1 MIPRDYIIEWQNTA
15 PWKSDAQVEQDL
27 IISRAIVE
35 IFSSEICRT
44 KLAFR
49 GGTALHK
56 MHLANPLRY
65 SEDLDFIQREPEGIG
80 ATFDAIRA
88 VLDPWLGE
96 PRRELKEGLVKL
108 LYRFETEGGLKAKLK
123 VEINSREHFAA
134 RELVTVPYKVHSR
147 WFTGKS
153 EVVVLSLPWLL
164 GSKLRAL
171 YQRRKGRDL
180 FDLTV
185 VLQQGLIT
193 PAQIAKSFAAHL
205 SATGQPISRA
215 EIEENLY
222 YKIQNQVFLA
232 DILPLLS
239 GTSSDFDLP
248 SACDFILQSLITQIP
263 GEPWKG
269 AVKKGDRKYHKR

>member
-1 MIPRDYIIEWQNTA
+1 MIPRDFIIEWQSAA

-27 IISRAIVE
+27 VISRAIVE
-35 IFSSEICRT
+35 IFSSDICKA

-56 MHLANPLRY
+56 LHLATPLRY
-65 SEDLDFIQREPEGIG
+65 SEDLDFVQREPEGIG
-80 ATFDAIRA
+80 KTFDAIRS

-108 LYRFETEGGLKAKLK
+108 LYRFETEGGLKSKLK

-134 RELVTVPYKVHSR
+134 RELVTVPFEVRSR
-147 WFTGKS
+147 WFAGKS
-153 EVVVLSLPWLL
+153 EVVVLALPWLL

-180 FDLTV
+180 FDLAV
-185 VLQQGLIT
+185 VMQQGLIT
-193 PAQIAKSFAAHL
+193 PEQIAKSFVAHL
-205 SATGQPISRA
+205 SAAGQSVSRA

-222 YKIQNQVFLA
+222 YKIQDQIFLA

-239 GTSSDFDLP
+239 GSASDFNLP
-248 SACDFILQSLITQIP
+248 EACDYITRSLVSKIP

-269 AVKKGDRKYHKR
+269 VEPKGKRRKR